1 VRTFASPPT
10 RERAAPTEGG
20 FTRTATRREH
30 RSAAD
35 SSHRFSNIAVAAGGG
50 AGNPEEASAPAD
62 APAAP
67 DVATAAAAEAATTTP
82 AAPEVA
88 TAAAAE
94 AATTPTTA
102 PDAATAAAAEAA
114 TAPVAPALSW
124 TFVKTHTWDALW
136 FFCGEHPAGFSTRI
150 LLRADGYSD
159 PTALRWSIER
169 GADKIDFAGAPS
181 GPEVHVTSKA
191 GSTRLDDV
199 TVRVTEGTSAGA
211 PSSDGTLTVRK
222 PHHLIHRFTR
232 HHANSPAFDA
242 NCPTGGPGHWTEIGY
257 RVVDNV
263 GGTIVGATV
272 NENFP
277 SAPAVDM
284 PNNWWT
290 PVATPATSVWH
301 NTDGTFIDY
310 WWVCGGAP
318 APLNPGDPHDGD
330 SIDRTAHEFY
340 VGGNAPA
347 RGCRVQRHTAHRYF
361 GHTEHENV
369 VTPAP

>member
-1 VRTFASPPT
+1 MDAVRAFASPAV
-10 RERAAPTEGG
+10 RERAPAEGV
-20 FTRTATRREH
+20 FTRTHSRRDLA
-30 RSAAD
+30 SLSG
-35 SSHRFSNIAVAAGGG
+35 SSHRFSRIAVAPQGG
-50 AGNPEEASAPAD
+50 AGTPEEASAPAE
-62 APAAP
+62 APAASDVAVAAAAEAATATTAA
-67 DVATAAAAEAATTTP
+67 DVATAAAAEAAT
-82 AAPEVA
+82 AAPDV
-88 TAAAAE
+88 
-94 AATTPTTA
+94 
-102 PDAATAAAAEAA
+102 ATAAAAEAA
-114 TAPVAPALSW
+114 TAPVAPALAW

-136 FFCGEHPAGFSTRI
+136 FFCGEHPSGFSTRI
-150 LLRADGYSD
+150 LLRADGYAD

-169 GADKIDFAGAPS
+169 GADKIDFAGAPT
-181 GPEVHVTSKA
+181 GPEVHVSSKA
-191 GSTRLDDV
+191 GSTTLDDV
-199 TVRVTEGTSAGA
+199 TVRVIEGAAAGA
-211 PSSDGTLTVRK
+211 PSYDGTLTVRK
-222 PHHLIHRFTR
+222 PHRLIHRYTR

-242 NCPTGGPGHWTEIGY
+242 NCTAGGPGHWTEIGY

-277 SAPAVDM
+277 AAPVADR

-290 PVATPATSVWH
+290 PVATVATSVWH
-301 NTDGTFIDY
+301 NTDGTFTDF
-310 WWVCGGAP
+310 WWVCDGNP